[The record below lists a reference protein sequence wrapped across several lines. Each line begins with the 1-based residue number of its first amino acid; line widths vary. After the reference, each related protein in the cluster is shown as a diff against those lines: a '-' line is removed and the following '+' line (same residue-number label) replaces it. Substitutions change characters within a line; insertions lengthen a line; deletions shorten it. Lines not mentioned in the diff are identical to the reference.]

1 MKIFRFSF
9 LIPAA
14 VIISA
19 VFIFTLHHLDD
30 YVKKALIS
38 TWELAFGAKVEIV
51 SVKTSFENLG
61 VNISGLKIGDK
72 DDEYK
77 NFADIDNI
85 NFKVRFIP
93 LLSKKIIIDNM
104 SVEGLKWNTKRT
116 SSAKLPPKLEKK
128 SEKSSQPSFAQK
140 ALMQIKDQSVKEFNA
155 FPSVQQFNEIQN
167 MVKDFSPQIVV
178 DMAGIKSVENVQKYY
193 IELMGKYDSYLINI
207 NDQDFNQLYKE
218 ISDLSDEISK
228 IDVKTPED
236 IKKLSDLLN
245 RVKDEKKKIEQ
256 GYNVLK
262 DIKDSLIKDT
272 KSVKT
277 AFKDINALISQDV
290 DNIAAKLSIP
300 SFDLK
305 GISKMLFGGV
315 WVSRVE
321 KVLYYLHLVKKYI
334 PESSS
339 VETQERQKG
348 TDFSYPLKSVLPKFL
363 ISKISLT
370 GTTGGEGKDGQII
383 NFSGNVKNITSDQKL
398 IGKATSFEI
407 EGNDGNQTIK
417 VSGYFDR
424 LTDTPSDRLIFTM
437 TGFDAVR
444 LGVPS
449 TDYTPSFENAK
460 AAFETDF
467 MLSGS
472 EFIAEASV
480 KITGITYNT
489 GGKGLENIDKNIKK
503 YLATLWNG
511 VNSIDIKT
519 SISVTEQG
527 GTKFI
532 FSSDIDK
539 VLSGRFSSILSSAV
553 GDVKVKIRQEVNQ
566 YVESQKKVLQDE
578 ADKYSANLQKEI
590 DAKLKDL
597 SKHDKALKDLITK
610 REKDLKLQGLASL
623 LPAKKTD

>member
-9 LIPAA
+9 LIPA
-14 VIISA
+14 VIIISA
-19 VFIFTLHHLDD
+19 VFIFTLRYLDD
-30 YVKKALIS
+30 YIKNTLIS
-38 TWELAFGAKVEIV
+38 AWEFAFGAKVEIM

-61 VNISGLKIGDK
+61 INISGLKIGDK

-77 NFADIDNI
+77 NLADIDNI

-104 SVEGLKWNTKRT
+104 SVDGLKWNTKRT

-128 SEKSSQPSFAQK
+128 AEKSSHPTFAQK
-140 ALMQIKDQSVKEFNA
+140 ALTQIKDQSAKEFNA
-155 FPSVQQFNEIQN
+155 FPSVQKFNEIQN
-167 MVKDFSPQIVV
+167 MVKDFSPQSVV
-178 DMAGIKSVENVQKYY
+178 DMAGIKSVESVQKYY
-193 IELMGKYDSYLINI
+193 VGLMGKYDSYLKDIN
-207 NDQDFNQLYKE
+207 NQDFSQLYKE
-218 ISDLSDEISK
+218 ISDLSNEISK
-228 IDVKTPED
+228 VEVKTPED
-236 IKKLSDLLN
+236 VKKLADLLN
-245 RVKDEKKKIEQ
+245 RVKDKKKKIEQ
-256 GYNVLK
+256 GYHVLK
-262 DIKDSLIKDT
+262 NMKDSLLKDA
-272 KSVKT
+272 KSAKT

-321 KVLYYLHLVKKYI
+321 KVLYYLQLVKKYI
-334 PESSS
+334 PESGS
-339 VETQERQKG
+339 VETKERQKG
-348 TDFSYPLKSVLPKFL
+348 TDFSYPLKSVLPKLL

-383 NFSGNVKNITSDQKL
+383 NFSGNVNNITSDQKL

-407 EGNDGNQTIK
+407 EGNDGNQTIA

-424 LTDTPSDRLIFTM
+424 LTDNPSDKLVFIM
-437 TGFDAVR
+437 TGFDAAR

-449 TDYTPSFENAK
+449 TDYTPSFDNAK
-460 AAFETDF
+460 AEFETDF

-472 EFIAEASV
+472 DFTSEASV
-480 KITGITYNT
+480 KITGITYNAD
-489 GGKGLENIDKNIKK
+489 GKELANIDNNIKK
-503 YLATLWNG
+503 YLAALWNG

-519 SISVTEQG
+519 AISVTQEG
-527 GTKFI
+527 GTNFS

-539 VLSGRFSSILSSAV
+539 ILSGRFSSILSSAV
-553 GDVKVKIRQEVNQ
+553 GDVKIKIRQEVNQ
-566 YVESQKKVLQDE
+566 YVESQKQVLQDE
-578 ADKYSANLQKEI
+578 ADKYAANLQKEI

-597 SKHDKALKDLITK
+597 SKQDKSLKDLITK

-623 LPAKKTD
+623 LPSGK